1 MLCQIM
7 EQVRPKTENPLAIF
21 WFLYIL
27 LILCLTNVSK
37 KYYHGTGS
45 DQFDEQNKGGLVIFS
60 WENIVSAHRAAT
72 A

>member
-1 MLCQIM
+1 MII

-37 KYYHGTGS
+37 KYYHDTGS
-45 DQFDEQNKGGLVIFS
+45 DQLYAQQKVVLVSVAWDKILS
-60 WENIVSAHRAAT
+60 SNGAAT